1 MIYITQDK
9 PKKQV
14 WLSSLFVK
22 FDYDKNIVDTIKSI
36 SNGIYLKEEKVWEF
50 PISSLSML
58 IDILCVFDDISLT
71 IKQEEDEHES
81 NEIELLNHKITPY
94 DYQKEGIKFGLTHDK
109 WLLLDACGL
118 GKSLQAIYLAE
129 ELKKRKEIEHCL
141 IICGI
146 NTLKMNWVNEIHKFT
161 DLSVRILGQREIK
174 RGNRK
179 GKIKIGTVE
188 DRLNDLKN
196 PIEEFFIVTNIETIR
211 NKSITSEINSNKH
224 NVIDMIVVDEAHTC
238 KSPTTEQ
245 GANLLK
251 LNNAKYK
258 LAMTGTLIM
267 NNPLDAYV
275 PLRWINEERSTYSN
289 FKNYYCVFNGP
300 IISGF
305 KNTKYI
311 KEQIASCSL
320 RRTKDILD
328 LPPKTI
334 ITEYVDMSDVQ
345 RSFYDDIEDGVAKD
359 VDKVTLNVTNLLSL
373 MSRLRQ
379 ATACPS
385 MLSTKEIS
393 SAKID
398 RATDLVEQIV
408 SGGDKVV
415 IFSTFKETVKILNE
429 RLKEFGCVSCTG
441 DDKDELISERIS
453 KFQTDDNTKVFCATW
468 QKCGTGI
475 TLTAASYMI
484 FIDTPYTDAVFS
496 QNQDRIYRIGTK
508 NKVTIYNL
516 ICKDTV
522 DERVLEIVNDK
533 SALSDYL
540 VDDIITQ
547 KGLESLKK
555 YLLEL
560 QNSL

>member
-311 KEQIASCSL
+311 KEQISSCSL

-334 ITEYVDMSDVQ
+334 ITEYVDMSDAQ

-398 RATDLVEQIV
+398 RAIDLVEQIV

>member
-311 KEQIASCSL
+311 KEQISSCSL

>member
-71 IKQEEDEHES
+71 IMQDEDEHEL
-81 NEIELLNHKITPY
+81 NEVELLNHKITPY

-334 ITEYVDMSDVQ
+334 VTEYVDMSDVQ
-345 RSFYDDIEDGVAKD
+345 RSFYDDVEAGVAKD

-398 RATDLVEQIV
+398 RAIDLVEQIV

-441 DDKDELISERIS
+441 DDKDELISERINE
-453 KFQTDDNTKVFCATW
+453 FQTDDNTKVFCATW

>member
-334 ITEYVDMSDVQ
+334 ITEYVDMSDAQ

-398 RATDLVEQIV
+398 RAIDLVEQIV